1 MTLVHYF
8 REIIISVLKVVMLN
22 EYGLL
27 FKSSKVLAVE
37 EFFYLI
43 REVMKIK
50 LRKNSNVQ
58 VLPAGAVMHSLY
70 LFIVSY

>member
-22 EYGLL
+22 EYGLV
-27 FKSSKVLAVE
+27 FKCSKVLAVE

-43 REVMKIK
+43 R
-50 LRKNSNVQ
+50 
-58 VLPAGAVMHSLY
+58 
-70 LFIVSY
+70 

>member
-22 EYGLL
+22 EYGLV

-50 LRKNSNVQ
+50 L
-58 VLPAGAVMHSLY
+58 
-70 LFIVSY
+70 